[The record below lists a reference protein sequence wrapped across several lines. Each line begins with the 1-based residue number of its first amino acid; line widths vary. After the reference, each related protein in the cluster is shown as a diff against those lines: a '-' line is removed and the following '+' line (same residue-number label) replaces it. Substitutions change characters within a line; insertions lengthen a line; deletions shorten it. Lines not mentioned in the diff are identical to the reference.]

1 MPRLDIRL
9 KTNLAAIALLGNG
22 PGQSGKKI
30 RCRELSLSGGLLE
43 GLPPE
48 TTAAFSVNIALPARG
63 RVELVAEPLHWSG
76 RHAVVRFFF
85 PERQALT
92 TMWGFI
98 RDQALETGLCP
109 YCGTE
114 RLAGADCCPFCGH
127 CLSFSDRSYL
137 DRHLAETFPERLKDR
152 LGHLEPHVMER
163 VLALLDSSVA
173 GKVHASDDE
182 EFVGTAPAILEVFA
196 MIRRAATTDMNILI
210 LGESG
215 TGKELTAQAIHEKSR
230 RRDQPLVVVN
240 CAAIPEGLLE
250 SELFGYERG
259 AFTGAVATKKGR
271 FEQADG
277 GTIFLD
283 EIGDLPAGLQAKLL
297 RFLEDRTVERV
308 GGKSGKRVDVRIIAA
323 TNCDLGAMVT
333 EKHFRKDL
341 FFRLNS
347 FTITLPPLRERGED
361 AVILAKY
368 FFARIGQ
375 AEQTALA
382 GFSPAA
388 LRAIRAY
395 LWPGNVRELI
405 NKVRRALVMAS
416 GEWIEPD
423 DMELAAPAATP
434 ARQKGDISRERVC
447 EALAASG
454 HVLAHA
460 ARDLGVSRPTIYAL
474 LRKYQIRL
482 PERQL

>member
-9 KTNLAAIALLGNG
+9 KTNLAAVALLGNG
-22 PGQSGKKI
+22 HEQGAKKI
-30 RCRELSLSGGLLE
+30 RCRELSLSSGLVD
-43 GLPPE
+43 GLPHE
-48 TTAAFSVNIALPARG
+48 TTAAFSMNIALPARG

-76 RHAVVRFFF
+76 RQAVVRFFF

-92 TMWGFI
+92 TMWGYI
-98 RDQALETGLCP
+98 RDQALETGRCP
-109 YCGTE
+109 YCGAE
-114 RLAGADCCPFCGH
+114 RLAAGDCCPCCGH
-127 CLSFSDRSYL
+127 CLSFGDQSYL

-152 LGHLEPHVMER
+152 LGHLEPHVMQR
-163 VLALLDSSVA
+163 VLTLLDSTVA
-173 GKVHASDDE
+173 GKVYAASDE

-215 TGKELTAQAIHEKSR
+215 TGKELTAQAIHEKSQ
-230 RRDQPLVVVN
+230 RRDQPLIVVN

-250 SELFGYERG
+250 SELFGHERG
-259 AFTGAVATKKGR
+259 TFTGAVATRKGR

-283 EIGDLPAGLQAKLL
+283 EIGDLQAGLQAKLL

-308 GGKSGKRVDVRIIAA
+308 GGKGGKRVDVRIIAA
-323 TNCDLGAMVT
+323 TNCDLESMVT
-333 EKHFRKDL
+333 ENRFRKDL

-347 FTITLPPLRERGED
+347 FTVTLPPLRERGED

-368 FFARIGQ
+368 FFATIGR
-375 AEQTALA
+375 AEQTVLA

-395 LWPGNVRELI
+395 TWPGNVRELI
-405 NKVRRALVMAS
+405 NKVRRALVMAT
-416 GEWIEPD
+416 GEWIEPA
-423 DMELAAPAATP
+423 DMELAVPAAIP
-434 ARQKGDISRERVC
+434 ARQKGEISREQVC
-447 EALAASG
+447 AALSANG

-474 LRKYQIRL
+474 LRKHQIRL
-482 PERQL
+482 PECQP